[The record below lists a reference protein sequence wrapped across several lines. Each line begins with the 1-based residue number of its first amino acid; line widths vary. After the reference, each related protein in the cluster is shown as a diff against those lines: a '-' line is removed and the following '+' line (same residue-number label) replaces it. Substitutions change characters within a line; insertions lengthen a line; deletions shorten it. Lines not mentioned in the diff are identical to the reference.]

1 MAKIVWMSNEE
12 WQKMED
18 MEFELSIAKREVDT
32 LKESVRQLE
41 TVLWSEERRRMM
53 ADDRVRDYQNML
65 LAFQEKLQERDA
77 EVAALYKL
85 INRLEED
92 YGIV

>member
-12 WQKMED
+12 WQRMEG

-41 TVLWSEERRRMM
+41 TVLWSEERRRMN
-53 ADDRVRDYQNML
+53 ADYRVRDYQNML

-77 EVAALYKL
+77 EVEALYKL
-85 INRLEED
+85 INRLEDDE
-92 YGIV
+92 

>member
-85 INRLEED
+85 INKLEED

>member
-65 LAFQEKLQERDA
+65 LAFQEKLQERDD

>member
-12 WQKMED
+12 WQQMEG

-41 TVLWSEERRRMM
+41 TVLWSEERRRMN
-53 ADDRVRDYQNML
+53 ADYRVRDYQNML

-77 EVAALYKL
+77 EVEALYKL